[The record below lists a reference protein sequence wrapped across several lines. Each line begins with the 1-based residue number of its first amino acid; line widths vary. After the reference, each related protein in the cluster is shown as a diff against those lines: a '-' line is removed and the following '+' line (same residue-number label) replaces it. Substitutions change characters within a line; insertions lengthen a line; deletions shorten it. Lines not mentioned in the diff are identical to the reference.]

1 MPRRAAWKLLV
12 LGLLLAA
19 GLAALV
25 GLPVR
30 ESLLGLLARIEALGP
45 WGPVAL
51 AAAYVPACVLML
63 PGSLLSLGAGYL
75 FGVGWG
81 TLTVSVGSV
90 AGATAAFVTGRTLAR
105 PWVESRLAGEPRF
118 RALDAAV
125 AREGFKIV
133 LLARFSPV
141 LPFNVLNYALGLT
154 RVRLRDY
161 VLASWIGMLPGTV
174 LYVYLGSAAGS
185 LAELAG
191 GRGTAGPAERAL
203 FFVGLAA
210 TVAVTVV
217 LARVARRALN
227 EALAATGPTIT
238 ATETTPCE
246 VVAQSSA
253 SLAGSS
259 RARSSSSAAG
269 NASSS
274 AAPQSP
280 TVQQS
285 PAAGEQSSAAQQAP
299 AAQRPPPP

>member
-19 GLAALV
+19 GLAALA

-133 LLARFSPV
+133 LLARLSPV

-217 LARVARRALN
+217 LARVARRALS

-238 ATETTPCE
+238 ATATTPGE
-246 VVAQSSA
+246 VAAQSPVSSSA
-253 SLAGSS
+253 SSCV
-259 RARSSSSAAG
+259 RSSSPAAG
-269 NASSS
+269 IGSSP
-274 AAPQSP
+274 AA
-280 TVQQS
+280 QQS
-285 PAAGEQSSAAQQAP
+285 PAAGEQSSAAQQSP
-299 AAQRPPPP
+299 AAPQPPPP